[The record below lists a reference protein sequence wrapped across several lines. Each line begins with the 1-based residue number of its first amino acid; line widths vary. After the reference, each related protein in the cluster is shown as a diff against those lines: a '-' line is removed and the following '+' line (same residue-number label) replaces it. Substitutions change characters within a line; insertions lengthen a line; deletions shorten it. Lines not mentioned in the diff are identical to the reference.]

1 MLFDTRFLRRFL
13 PLAAG
18 SVLLCLA
25 GPDAAAQQHRE
36 ETRAFQQAAG
46 IQTAMLRGKQAARY
60 DFPANGNPYWISAEY
75 RAGDLVID
83 GNAYYGVPFNID
95 AVAQRLLVRVGDSQV
110 AVALQPDRVRS
121 IDSEGRH
128 FVGVGVDGP
137 LPAGFYEV
145 IGDGAECVCKH
156 VVKVLNSSPDNVNGD
171 PIGYRDPNYRTDV
184 SRYFALHRSYY
195 FRDAEGNFRR
205 VRNKAALLRCLGSRK
220 REVRQALN
228 TSGLA
233 RQEMDFDEFCRVVL
247 ELATR

>member
-145 IGDGAECVCKH
+145 IGDGAE
-156 VVKVLNSSPDNVNGD
+156 S
-171 PIGYRDPNYRTDV
+171 IGYRDPNYRTDV

-247 ELATR
+247 ELAAR